1 MSKQPTTAPNRE
13 QVAKWAQK
21 AGFTVR
27 NGVIK
32 VVHSNGSWVAVN
44 DRLAEFAAIA
54 CAEGKVAQ
62 AKRQPPPPIT
72 VDLRS
77 IIDPEMMSELLDR
90 GLNFYGELKVM
101 PDIIADRIAQ
111 LEQHRDELLAALEA
125 VQAVANN
132 SDGVAGW
139 HMNGDIAKWD
149 DLLPEIDDAITS
161 VKGGVA

>member
-1 MSKQPTTAPNRE
+1 MNGVTKE
-13 QVAKWAQK
+13 KVIEMAQK

-54 CAEGKVAQ
+54 YSEGKVAQ

-90 GLNFYGELKVM
+90 GMNFYGELKVM

-111 LEQHRDELLAALEA
+111 LEQQRDELLAALEA

-149 DLLPEIDDAITS
+149 DLLPEIDNAITS

>member
-1 MSKQPTTAPNRE
+1 MNGVTKE
-13 QVAKWAQK
+13 KVIEMAQK

-54 CAEGKVAQ
+54 YAEGKVAQ
-62 AKRQPPPPIT
+62 AKRQPPPIT

-111 LEQHRDELLAALEA
+111 LEQQRDELLAALEA

-149 DLLPEIDDAITS
+149 DLLPEIDNAITS

>member
-54 CAEGKVAQ
+54 YAEGKVAQ

-77 IIDPEMMSELLDR
+77 IIDPEIMSELLDR

-111 LEQHRDELLAALEA
+111 LEQQRDELLAALER
-125 VQAVANN
+125 VVEDWVNPG
-132 SDGVAGW
+132 DGGAFEDGE
-139 HMNGDIAKWD
+139 MPALDIARA
-149 DLLPEIDDAITS
+149 AIAS

>member
-1 MSKQPTTAPNRE
+1 MNGVTKE
-13 QVAKWAQK
+13 KVIEMAQK

-54 CAEGKVAQ
+54 YAEWKVAQ

-111 LEQHRDELLAALEA
+111 LEQQRDELLAALEA

-149 DLLPEIDDAITS
+149 DLLPEIDNAITS

>member
-1 MSKQPTTAPNRE
+1 MNGVTKE
-13 QVAKWAQK
+13 KVIEMAQK

-54 CAEGKVAQ
+54 YAEGKVAQ
-62 AKRQPPPPIT
+62 TKRQPPPPPPIT

-111 LEQHRDELLAALEA
+111 LEQQRDELLAALEEI
-125 VQAVANN
+125 VQHTGLGHPIANF
-132 SDGVAGW
+132 AR
-139 HMNGDIAKWD
+139 K
-149 DLLPEIDDAITS
+149 AIGS
-161 VKGGVA
+161 VKGGAA

>member
-1 MSKQPTTAPNRE
+1 MNGVTKE
-13 QVAKWAQK
+13 KVIEMAQK

-54 CAEGKVAQ
+54 YAEGKVAQ
-62 AKRQPPPPIT
+62 TKRQPPPPPPIT

-111 LEQHRDELLAALEA
+111 LEQQRDELLAALEA

-149 DLLPEIDDAITS
+149 DLLPEIDNAVTS